1 MRPITAVLVG
11 AGNRG
16 THAYGDYALLKPESL
31 RIVAVAD
38 PDGTRRK
45 RFQQDH
51 QLPDKD
57 CFSDWKP
64 LLNEKR
70 ADLAI
75 IATMDRLHAE
85 PALLAMEKGYDII
98 LEKPMATTLEGCRQ
112 IVDAAKE
119 TGRMVSV
126 AHVLRYTTFFSKI
139 RGLLDGGRIG
149 RLLQINL
156 TERIGYYHMAH
167 SYVRGNWANSQTTAP
182 IILTKSSHD
191 LDILYW
197 LIGEPCRSVYSEG
210 GLVYFR
216 KQNHPKGAGERCLS
230 CGIER
235 DCPYSAKKIY
245 LELVE
250 DWPIARNI
258 LPGASFEEKVRYLET
273 GPYGR
278 CVFLCDNDVADRQT
292 VLLDFGETLA
302 VFNLTAFSAEKTR
315 EIDILGTDGDIKG
328 NFERGWIEIR
338 RYGGT
343 TERITIPQEKGHH
356 AGGDYRLLDDVI
368 KRLRNADKDSL
379 SSPEESLHSHEI
391 AFACETSRRE
401 KRPVTLRNGYP

>member
-182 IILTKSSHD
+182 IILTKSSRF
-191 LDILYW
+191 DILYW

-210 GLVYFR
+210 AVYFR
-216 KQNHPKGAGERCLS
+216 NKTIRKALASVFVRNRETAHTPRKDL
-230 CGIER
+230 
-235 DCPYSAKKIY
+235 P
-245 LELVE
+245 ELVE
-250 DWPIARNI
+250 DWPIGGTYCQE
-258 LPGASFEEKVRYLET
+258 LPSRKKCDMET

-278 CVFLCDNDVADRQT
+278 CVFYAITTWTARSFSSISRNP
-292 VLLDFGETLA
+292 A
-302 VFNLTAFSAEKTR
+302 VFNLTVFSAENPR
-315 EIDILGTDGDIKG
+315 DRHI
-328 NFERGWIEIR
+328 
-338 RYGGT
+338 
-343 TERITIPQEKGHH
+343 GH
-356 AGGDYRLLDDVI
+356 
-368 KRLRNADKDSL
+368 
-379 SSPEESLHSHEI
+379 
-391 AFACETSRRE
+391 
-401 KRPVTLRNGYP
+401 